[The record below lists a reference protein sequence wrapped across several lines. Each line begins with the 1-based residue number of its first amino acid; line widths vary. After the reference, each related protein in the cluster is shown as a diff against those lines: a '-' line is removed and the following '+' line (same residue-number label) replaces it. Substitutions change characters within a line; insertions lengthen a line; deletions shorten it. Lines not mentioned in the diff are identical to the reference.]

1 MSYTLGGVQIRVT
14 LDHLKH
20 HSTGEPPVLV
30 LRPASL
36 GEWSQW
42 RRPEAAREQQMRASY
57 LKRLAAAGLN
67 ELDVERAHTQMRAH
81 ADAAKQRSEIF
92 AELAGREVAGEDV
105 AALIADIQ
113 AQGEEA
119 KGAWGDTVRL
129 LMRLEDAPID
139 RVPDTLETT
148 RHTLDFVQG
157 CVTRIEG
164 VSVQGVQLP
173 WDDAALAQMGL
184 TKGRVLEELLGAG
197 EEALVLLYEL
207 ATRVR
212 YGLSEQEKKA

>member
-119 KGAWGDTVRL
+119 KGA
-129 LMRLEDAPID
+129 
-139 RVPDTLETT
+139 
-148 RHTLDFVQG
+148 
-157 CVTRIEG
+157 
-164 VSVQGVQLP
+164 
-173 WDDAALAQMGL
+173 
-184 TKGRVLEELLGAG
+184 
-197 EEALVLLYEL
+197 
-207 ATRVR
+207 
-212 YGLSEQEKKA
+212 